1 MIKYYDSEA
10 AYEADVKSDF
20 ESQIS
25 LVGENNVVKYDGRNV
40 IVGLESAKTGSI
52 AVLDGNKAMHFV
64 SVDTFSSA
72 SFMSNYE
79 VIGVVWVGVDWPT
92 FRGQVAILNKEWAS
106 HVMCGIYQW
115 RLSGYTLDGTDR
127 TGTLSVRQASDSWA
141 ANHDYVVSYNATDE
155 AGLIEQLNAYFRA
168 NEPFI
173 TQEWKAVIAD
183 DGGIDLQLQKWADYR
198 PASYNK
204 GTDGFG
210 LTANLLPEW
219 LASDKG
225 FKING
230 NRYIDGCITNWTRA
244 LTYFRSDNN
253 STSYNPNKDV
263 TTVKLAYPICLPGYL
278 GTSKYQSDHCAYLR
292 SVYGDGEEGWLKF
305 MKSFFAVRPSV
316 IGTMDE
322 ATYGD
327 AKRNT
332 YLLAS
337 ARYTD
342 VNGIDKPVSPACDY
356 IANIGYNNEAA
367 AKGKWVMP
375 TTDMLFDIVWGVE
388 YPINPGRNS
397 DIRNKALNT
406 IGAKAFGN
414 NSHVRSCSRYYA
426 YYSFIANGYAG
437 YASSNNLYYS
447 SVAAPLLLL
456 PVAKH
461 GLDV

>member
-25 LVGENNVVKYDGRNV
+25 LIGENNVVKYDGRNV

-79 VIGVVWVGVDWPT
+79 VIGVVWVGIDWPT
-92 FRGQVAILNKEWAS
+92 FRGQVVILNKEWAT
-106 HVMCGIYQW
+106 HVMCSIYQW

-127 TGTLSVRQASDSWA
+127 TGILSVRQASDSWA
-141 ANHDYVVSYNATDE
+141 ANHDYTIGYNATDE
-155 AGLIEQLNAYFRA
+155 AGLVEQLNAYFRA

-183 DGGIDLQLQKWADYR
+183 DGGIDLQLQKWTVWQSSSHNAGK
-198 PASYNK
+198 S
-204 GTDGFG
+204 GFG
-210 LTANLLPEW
+210 LTANLLQEW
-219 LASDKG
+219 LPSTAG
-225 FKING
+225 LKING
-230 NRYIDGCITNWTRA
+230 NRYVEGCITNWLRA
-244 LTYFRSDNN
+244 LTYFRSDSN

-263 TTVKLAYPICLPGYL
+263 TSIKLNYPICLPGYL
-278 GTSKYQSDHCAYLR
+278 GTSKYQSDHCAFLR
-292 SVYGDGEEGWLKF
+292 SVYGEGEEGWLEF
-305 MKSFFAVRPSV
+305 MKSFFAVRPST

-322 ATYGD
+322 STYGD
-327 AKRNT
+327 ARRNT

-356 IANIGYNNEAA
+356 IANIGYNNDVA

-375 TTDMLFDIVWGVE
+375 TTDLLFDIVWGVD
-388 YPINPGRNS
+388 YPINPDRNS
-397 DIRNKALNT
+397 EIRNKALNT

-414 NSHVRSCSRYYA
+414 NSNVRSCSRLYA
-426 YYSFIANGYAG
+426 NYSLIAHGNAG
-437 YASSNNLYYS
+437 YAYGYSLYSSN
-447 SVAAPLLLL
+447 VAAPLLLL

>member
-1 MIKYYDSEA
+1 MIKYYDTLA
-10 AYEADVKSDF
+10 AYEADVKSDY
-20 ESQIS
+20 ESQVS
-25 LVGENNVVKYDGRNV
+25 LIGADNTVKFDGRNV
-40 IVGLESAKTGSI
+40 VVGLASARTGSI
-52 AVLDGNKAMHFV
+52 VVLDGNKAMHFV

-92 FRGQVAILNKEWAS
+92 FRGQVVILNKEWAN
-106 HVMCGIYQW
+106 HPLCAIYQW

-127 TGTLSVRQASDSWA
+127 TGTLSIRQASDSWA
-141 ANHDYVVSYNATDE
+141 VNHDYTIAYNATDE
-155 AGLIEQLNAYFRA
+155 AGLVEQLNAYFRA

-183 DGGIDLQLQKWADYR
+183 DGGIDLQLQKWTVWQSS
-198 PASYNK
+198 SYNAGK
-204 GTDGFG
+204 SGFG
-210 LTANLLPEW
+210 LTANLLQEW
-219 LASDKG
+219 LPSTAG
-225 FKING
+225 LKING
-230 NRYIDGCITNWTRA
+230 HRYVEGCITNWLRA

-263 TTVKLAYPICLPGYL
+263 TSIKLNYPICLPGYL
-278 GTSKYQSDHCAYLR
+278 GTSKYQSDHCAFLR
-292 SVYGDGEEGWLKF
+292 SVYGEGEEGWLKF
-305 MKSFFAVRPSV
+305 MKSFFAVRPST

-322 ATYGD
+322 STYGD
-327 AKRNT
+327 ARRNT

-337 ARYTD
+337 LRYTD

-356 IANIGYNNEAA
+356 IAKIGYNNDVA

-375 TTDMLFDIVWGVE
+375 TTDLLFDIVWGVD
-388 YPINPGRNS
+388 YPINPDRNS

-414 NSHVRSCSRYYA
+414 SSGVRSCSRGGA
-426 YYSFIANGYAG
+426 SYSFIAYGSAG
-437 YASSNNLYYS
+437 CAVSSLLYYS
-447 SVAAPLLLL
+447 VVAAPLLLL

>member
-1 MIKYYDSEA
+1 MIKYYDTLA

-25 LVGENNVVKYDGRNV
+25 LIGENNVVKYDGRNV

-92 FRGQVAILNKEWAS
+92 FRGQVVILNKEWAS
-106 HVMCGIYQW
+106 YQMCAIYQW

-127 TGTLSVRQASDSWA
+127 TGTLSIRQASDSWA
-141 ANHDYVVSYNATDE
+141 ANHDYTIAYNATDE
-155 AGLIEQLNAYFRA
+155 AGLVEQLNAYFRA

-183 DGGIDLQLQKWADYR
+183 DGGIDLQLQKWTAWQSS
-198 PASYNK
+198 SYNAGK
-204 GTDGFG
+204 DGFG

-219 LASDKG
+219 SASSAG
-225 FKING
+225 LKING
-230 NRYIDGCITNWTRA
+230 NRYIEGCITNWSRA
-244 LTYFRSDNN
+244 LTYFRSDIN

-263 TTVKLAYPICLPGYL
+263 ATIKLNYPICLPSYL
-278 GTSKYQSDHCAYLR
+278 GTSQYQSDHCAFLR
-292 SVYGDGEEGWLKF
+292 SVYGEGEEGWLKF
-305 MKSFFAVRPSV
+305 MKSFLVVRPSS
-316 IGTMDE
+316 IGTMNE

-367 AKGKWVMP
+367 AKGQWVMP
-375 TTDMLFDIVWGVE
+375 ATDMLFDIVWGVD
-388 YPINPGRNS
+388 YPINPERDS

-414 NSHVRSCSRYYA
+414 NSYVRSCSRGSA
-426 YYSFIANGYAG
+426 NYSLIANGYTG
-437 YASSNNLYYS
+437 YAGSSYLYFS